1 VENSGAMLLFSRLPN
16 RRRPRISAENAM
28 SFADNFI
35 QKQQKQQYNLELWS
49 GRPFCASCECV
60 EAPALARSG
69 QPEYQMS
76 DRSWEVTNMAE
87 TNTDVPTEAV
97 SPSGINH
104 LVLNVRDIEESHKFW
119 TEIVGFKQVG
129 ELHSRHDRP
138 LPPKMRFYSAVNDGK
153 LTHHTVALVESAN
166 LPPPA
171 EWQLVNSQVAI
182 NHVALTM
189 PNREAWLKQLKFLQ
203 SRGVKFNWRV
213 NHGVTHSVYINDPN
227 GYGVEF
233 LYEMPREMWENDID
247 AGINWLENL
256 PSEGPEALVDR
267 TDTPSFGQKQP
278 AAAPAE

>member
-1 VENSGAMLLFSRLPN
+1 MANPTSDTLA
-16 RRRPRISAENAM
+16 
-28 SFADNFI
+28 
-35 QKQQKQQYNLELWS
+35 
-49 GRPFCASCECV
+49 
-60 EAPALARSG
+60 APAA
-69 QPEYQMS
+69 
-76 DRSWEVTNMAE
+76 
-87 TNTDVPTEAV
+87 AV

-104 LVLNVRDIEESHKFW
+104 LVLNVRDIDELHKFW

-129 ELHSRHDRP
+129 ELHPKEGRP
-138 LPPKMRFYSAVNDGK
+138 NPPKMRFYSAINDGK
-153 LTHHTVALVESAN
+153 LTHHTVALVESPN
-166 LPPPA
+166 LPPPS
-171 EWQLVNSQVAI
+171 EWGLSGATVAI

-189 PNREAWLKQLKFLQ
+189 PNREAWQKQLAFLQ

-267 TDTPSFGQKQP
+267 TDTPSFGKKEP
-278 AAAPAE
+278 MPAE